1 MPVDPVQVLLGGFLG
16 FAGAGALRWWQ
27 YRRDLWISEIER
39 FTDAL
44 DEACDLSTEYW
55 LCPKSDDRGIVEKDK
70 ALELL
75 VQEAK
80 LLGFQIRLDGLL
92 ACFVDRLLKEDRKS
106 INSKMGDLSGALT
119 GGSFQSREREADPDR
134 AVLIQ
139 ATAADL
145 LIEMRQSVRKS
156 LSISGTVRAATERF
170 LIAAY
175 NMIIMRHHDKRKLER

>member
-44 DEACDLSTEYW
+44 NEACDLSTEYW
-55 LCPKSDDRGIVEKDK
+55 LCRKSDDKEIIDKDK

-80 LLGFQIRLDGLL
+80 LLGFQIRLDGLQ
-92 ACFVDRLLKEDRKS
+92 ACFIDRLLRDDRKS
-106 INSKMGDLSGALT
+106 INSKMSDLSSALT
-119 GGSFQSREREADPDR
+119 GGSFQSKERDADPDR
-134 AVLIQ
+134 AILIQ

-145 LIEMRQSVRKS
+145 LIEMRQSVRRS
-156 LSISGTVRAATERF
+156 LSISGTLRASAEKFSIR
-170 LIAAY
+170 AY
-175 NMIIMRHHDKRKLER
+175 NMIVMRHHAKRKIEW